1 MPRRLSQIVS
11 ECDRAG
17 VELPIR
23 PNGWM
28 AGMKQAASMNG
39 VVHLSPA
46 MYSLVST
53 ASDQELEHL
62 LESIQVVELPH
73 FDTLS
78 SIERGI

>member
-1 MPRRLSQIVS
+1 
-11 ECDRAG
+11 
-17 VELPIR
+17 
-23 PNGWM
+23 
-28 AGMKQAASMNG
+28 MKQAASMNG